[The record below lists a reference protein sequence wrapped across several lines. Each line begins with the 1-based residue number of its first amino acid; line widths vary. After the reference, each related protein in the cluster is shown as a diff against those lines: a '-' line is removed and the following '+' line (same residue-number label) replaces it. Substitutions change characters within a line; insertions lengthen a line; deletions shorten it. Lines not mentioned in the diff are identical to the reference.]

1 MLHILTE
8 VCTSGKKHENLHK
21 GGFGYADVK
30 NRGKRDGIPTVP
42 AQNWKL
48 KMAATKTHFPD
59 KSAQS
64 TPIKKILVSN
74 SMFLRSRNPI
84 DHM

>member
-21 GGFGYADVK
+21 GGFGYADFK